1 LKRPGRRAIILI
13 VGGIAVAVLGFFL
26 ITRILQQSLIPTG
39 APPPA
44 PTPLTEKVL
53 VTARG
58 IPLGAVLA
66 PEDLELK
73 DIPVELA
80 PLSRLNDKLAAV
92 GKITNV
98 PLVAGE
104 VVLPHHL
111 TDSTNAPFRN
121 LGFTLQD
128 DQVLLAFPI
137 MDLMS
142 SLNILKRG
150 DVVDI
155 LVSITIAPANPQTLN
170 PDEEPPE
177 PKLYTLD
184 AMQRITITAV
194 VVDLVSEEQ
203 GGGNP
208 PIAAPNQTV
217 TPQAPSETN
226 RAQTKPVAL
235 LLALNPQD
243 ALVLKHLKDAGAIF
257 DLVLRSPNSTL
268 LFETTPVDSQYL
280 VDRYG
285 IQIIQP

>member
-1 LKRPGRRAIILI
+1 MKKPGRRAIILI

-26 ITRILQQSLIPTG
+26 ITRLVQQSLIPTG

-44 PTPLTEKVL
+44 ATPITEKVL
-53 VTARG
+53 VTTRG

-73 DIPVELA
+73 DVPVELA
-80 PLSRLNDKLAAV
+80 PLSRLTDVLAAV

-98 PLVAGE
+98 SLVAGE
-104 VVLPHHL
+104 MVLPHHL
-111 TDSTNAPFRN
+111 TDSTNAPYRN

-137 MDLMS
+137 IDLMS

-155 LVSITIAPANPQTLN
+155 LASLTLAPANPEALT
-170 PDEEPPE
+170 PEEEQPE

-184 AMQRITITAV
+184 AMQRITITAI

-203 GGGNP
+203 P
-208 PIAAPNQTV
+208 ASSAPIQAPGQAA

-243 ALVLKHLKDAGAIF
+243 ALVLKHLKDSGAVF
-257 DLVLRSPNSTL
+257 DLVLRSPNSTT

-280 VDRYG
+280 IDRYG
-285 IQIIQP
+285 IQILQP